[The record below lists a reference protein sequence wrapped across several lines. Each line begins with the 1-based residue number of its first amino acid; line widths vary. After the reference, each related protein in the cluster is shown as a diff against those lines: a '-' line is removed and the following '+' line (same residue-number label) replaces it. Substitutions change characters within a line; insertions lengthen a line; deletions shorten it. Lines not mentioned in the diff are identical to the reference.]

1 MKRCLRELRSKGS
14 VTVEAC
20 AVLPVF
26 LSLFFLLLFI
36 VKFICTGMVLEHAV
50 NETAKEIATSAY
62 PISFI
67 NEFEDEKLQQYRGAT
82 IPTLEEE
89 LEKLGEQFWSPYPAN
104 ALNVVLSE
112 DFRGEEAAD
121 ALKGVLEDYR
131 KGIIGGIVDNIT
143 PQYWN
148 MKSSAKYFIAGTL
161 IREYLDSP
169 LLEQESA
176 KLRLVEFPQGI
187 AEFEARSQKDMYK
200 SFGLAP
206 GIDFSADD
214 VVIQLEYDYRL
225 QLPFIKELEI
235 KLVHT
240 AVERAWLKGSFGVIA
255 ADEEGF
261 DLEPVLRTVYVTRT
275 GIRYHLGNCRYL
287 RKSKIPMEM
296 GAATALSY
304 TPCKVCRP
312 GTGGID
318 GP

>member
-1 MKRCLRELRSKGS
+1 M
-14 VTVEAC
+14 
-20 AVLPVF
+20 LPVF
-26 LSLFFLLLFI
+26 LSLFFLLLYM
-36 VKFICTGMVLEHAV
+36 VKFICTGMILEHAV

-67 NEFEDEKLQQYRGAT
+67 NEFEDEKLQQYGSVK
-82 IPTLEEE
+82 IPTIEEE
-89 LEKLGEQFWSPYPAN
+89 LKKLEEQFWSPYPDN
-104 ALNVVLSE
+104 ALKAVLSE

-131 KGIIGGIVDNIT
+131 KGIIGGIVDSIT
-143 PQYWN
+143 PRYWN
-148 MKSSAKYFIAGTL
+148 MKSSAKYFIAGAF

-169 LLEQESA
+169 LLEKESA
-176 KLRLVEFPQGI
+176 RLRLVEFPQGM
-187 AEFEARSQKDMYK
+187 AEFEARSQPDMYK
-200 SFGLAP
+200 GFGLAP
-206 GIDFSADD
+206 GADFGADD

-225 QLPFIKELEI
+225 KLPFIKELKI

-240 AVERAWLKGSFGVIA
+240 AVERAWLRGSFGVIA

-275 GIRYHLGNCRYL
+275 GIRYHLGSCRYL
-287 RKSKIPMEM
+287 RKSKIPMEI
-296 GAATALSY
+296 GEATALSY

-312 GTGGID
+312 GTGEID